1 MEKTMLT
8 ASKWALT
15 ILPAGLALGA
25 LLGAAVNPVMKDA
38 PTPWWQLSGRDEVA
52 VSHEQFAE
60 AWPQDLSPFG
70 GYRPDLD
77 YDAEAWALPIPAYE
91 LAPLADEPLAPPPLP
106 DEMPTVSY
114 GVTEADSMAD
124 SAEAAEEDAFAAQ
137 ASDPEPAPEAEAR
150 KSELA
155 LAGIY

>member
-8 ASKWALT
+8 TSKWALT

-25 LLGAAVNPVMKDA
+25 LLGAAVNPVMKA
-38 PTPWWQLSGRDEVA
+38 PPTPWWQLGGRDEAA

-77 YDAEAWALPIPAYE
+77 YNAEAWALPIPAHE
-91 LAPLADEPLAPPPLP
+91 LAPLADEPFPLP
-106 DEMPTVSY
+106 EDMPTVSY
-114 GVTEADSMAD
+114 GVTEAEGMAD
-124 SAEAAEEDAFAAQ
+124 SAEAAAEDALAAQ
-137 ASDPEPAPEAEAR
+137 ASDTEPATEVR
-150 KSELA
+150 KAELA